1 MAKTS
6 RKSSTR
12 QMADSGQAKIG
23 FIGAGKMA
31 QAIIQGLVKY
41 GRVDAQRIHVA
52 APSNTNVEH
61 LKEEYKGI
69 KTSKRNIDIFGRF
82 DCDIIFICVNPHV
95 IRNLYR
101 IGGSQPAALT
111 TNYIPN
117 MRHPAY
123 VLSLVFGFTTEQIKQ
138 CLLNP
143 EDPLKY
149 SVKFHRCVISP
160 SVAYGVGNCYL
171 DVEPDSTNLAEP
183 VRDILSR
190 VCKLEQ
196 LTADMMDICC
206 IIAGA
211 GMAFSLEFLKAMS
224 DGGVKLGMAR
234 NNATKLTA
242 KMISSVAQTLI
253 SSGKNSDFLKDEACS
268 PSGGAVYGLM
278 QLEKSKVHSSI
289 CGAVD
294 AAFQRANHMATSG
307 NTD

>member
-1 MAKTS
+1 
-6 RKSSTR
+6 
-12 QMADSGQAKIG
+12 
-23 FIGAGKMA
+23 
-31 QAIIQGLVKY
+31 
-41 GRVDAQRIHVA
+41 
-52 APSNTNVEH
+52 
-61 LKEEYKGI
+61 
-69 KTSKRNIDIFGRF
+69 
-82 DCDIIFICVNPHV
+82 
-95 IRNLYR
+95 
-101 IGGSQPAALT
+101 
-111 TNYIPN
+111 

-211 GMAFSLEFLKAMS
+211 GMAFVSVFLLSLF
-224 DGGVKLGMAR
+224 
-234 NNATKLTA
+234 
-242 KMISSVAQTLI
+242 IFI
-253 SSGKNSDFLKDEACS
+253 IFFYFS
-268 PSGGAVYGLM
+268 PLS
-278 QLEKSKVHSSI
+278 HWN
-289 CGAVD
+289 
-294 AAFQRANHMATSG
+294 F
-307 NTD
+307 